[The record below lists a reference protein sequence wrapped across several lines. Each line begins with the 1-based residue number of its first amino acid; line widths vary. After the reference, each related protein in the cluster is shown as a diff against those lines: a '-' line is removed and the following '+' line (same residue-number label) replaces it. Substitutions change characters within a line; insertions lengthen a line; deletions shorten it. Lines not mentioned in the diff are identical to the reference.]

1 MDEVIEGILND
12 YSRRVRE
19 AEDKDKDKVQYQAVP
34 LDQLTSPNGFFTD
47 EEMRTFAQRMMKLLG
62 TTDWERVA
70 MDFYRYYSSTGDE
83 GSNKGYF

>member
-34 LDQLTSPNGFFTD
+34 LDQLTSTNGYFTD

-70 MDFYRYYSSTGDE
+70 MDFYRYYDSAGEE